1 MESVSRVAD
10 EPEGLVRMKNPF
22 ISNLHKKDINH
33 FTSNIG
39 LFLRRKLDRPF
50 KKLCNLFTNAT
61 IIRVDNDASL
71 SDEAYYSGSEVTYI
85 TYSQYPLSE
94 KRKANNI
101 VLERYPHLEKKESY
115 IFVGNHTCPE
125 DIETMLNIIDRNA
138 YLVLGSIETLQYN
151 PEAYLIWLNGM
162 IVFDILDA
170 TSRKALM
177 SKMERVLRTNSILIF
192 PEGSH
197 NYHPNNVINHLYDGA
212 VRLALETGK
221 KIVPVSLVRDGE
233 HKVSYI
239 DVGNPIDVRE
249 IACNA
254 SEYCRDEA
262 DSEKAKIKALTG
274 FLRDKMA
281 TAVYHLLARHT
292 EPVCRK
298 SYEDMEQY
306 FIERYVSDSFAKLK
320 WKHDVFDAEFLTKKT
335 KEDQNYEEVVRTL
348 SGLRLNSRV
357 LRDTGLDNREYVFL
371 ARDLERKDVVG
382 NMRRFYSKEGEH

>member
-1 MESVSRVAD
+1 
-10 EPEGLVRMKNPF
+10 MKNPF
-22 ISNLHKKDINH
+22 ISNLHKKDVNH

-61 IIRVDNDASL
+61 IIRVDNAAFQN
-71 SDEAYYSGSEVTYI
+71 DEAYYSGLEVTYI
-85 TYSQYPLSE
+85 PCSQYPLSE

-170 TSRKALM
+170 ASRKALM
-177 SKMERVLRTNSILIF
+177 SKMGRVLQTNSILIF

-197 NYHPNNVINHLYDGA
+197 NYHPNKIVNHLYDG
-212 VRLALETGK
+212 VIRLALETGK

-239 DVGNPIDVRE
+239 DVGNPIDVKKLTL
-249 IACNA
+249 NG
-254 SEYCRDEA
+254 SEYCKDE
-262 DSEKAKIKALTG
+262 EEPERAKIKALNA

-281 TAVYHLLARHT
+281 TSVYHLIARHAM
-292 EPVCRK
+292 PMCRK
-298 SYEDMEQY
+298 SYEDIEQY
-306 FIERYVSDSFAKLK
+306 FIERYVNDSFAKLK
-320 WKHDVFDAEFLTKKT
+320 WKHDVFEAEFLTKKT
-335 KEDQNYEEVVRTL
+335 KDDQSYEEVVRTL
-348 SGLRLNSRV
+348 SELRLNNCV
-357 LRDTGLDNREYVFL
+357 LRDTRLDNREYVLL
-371 ARDLERKDVVG
+371 ARDLERKDVVR
-382 NMRRFYSKEGEH
+382 NMRERFYKDS

>member
-1 MESVSRVAD
+1 
-10 EPEGLVRMKNPF
+10 MKNLL
-22 ISNLHKKDINH
+22 ISNLHKKDVNH

-61 IIRVDNDASL
+61 IIRVDNAAFQN
-71 SDEAYYSGSEVTYI
+71 DEEYYSGLDVTYI
-85 TYSQYPLSE
+85 PYSQYPLSE

-101 VLERYPHLEKKESY
+101 VLERYPHLEKEESY

-125 DIETMLNIIDRNA
+125 DIETMLNVIDRNA

-177 SKMERVLRTNSILIF
+177 SKMERVLRTNSIMIF

-221 KIVPVSLVRDGE
+221 KIVPASLARDGE

-306 FIERYVSDSFAKLK
+306 FIDRYVSDSFAKLK

-382 NMRRFYSKEGEH
+382 NMRERFYKDS